1 MSSCSADP
9 FALQKSIETLI
20 KCSQRLDL
28 ESQTVCNACQYLH
41 RFGNDFDVKNYD
53 PYLMAATALYLS
65 AKVTE
70 NHVKFKDIIITF
82 YEEIHKKDHPFEKD
96 YQLYSN
102 MKAAI
107 IECELILI
115 RMLKFKVDENL
126 PHRYLNMYLETLF
139 RWMGDPIKAGQM
151 EVTCLA
157 LLNDYL
163 CLDRRS
169 LHQKPKQI
177 AISVIELSLRCL
189 DYQIPYNDQT
199 IVYSWNEVFD
209 DTLTK
214 EKIQEI
220 CDQITSVYKAYDK
233 EAKPSDRKYAP
244 QKVFDYR
251 SSSSSHH

>member
-1 MSSCSADP
+1 MQCLAYGLRVSTASGNTSLTASLFQSARNE
-9 FALQKSIETLI
+9 FMFGGS
-20 KCSQRLDL
+20 
-28 ESQTVCNACQYLH
+28 VCPPEVDRDTDQMFPKTRSGEPNGVQCCQYLH

-139 RWMGDPIKAGQM
+139 RWMGDPIKA
-151 EVTCLA
+151 A
-157 LLNDYL
+157 KW
-163 CLDRRS
+163 RS
-169 LHQKPKQI
+169 PVWHC
-177 AISVIELSLRCL
+177 ST
-189 DYQIPYNDQT
+189 T
-199 IVYSWNEVFD
+199 ICVSTDAVF
-209 DTLTK
+209 TK
-214 EKIQEI
+214 NPNK
-220 CDQITSVYKAYDK
+220 
-233 EAKPSDRKYAP
+233 
-244 QKVFDYR
+244 
-251 SSSSSHH
+251 